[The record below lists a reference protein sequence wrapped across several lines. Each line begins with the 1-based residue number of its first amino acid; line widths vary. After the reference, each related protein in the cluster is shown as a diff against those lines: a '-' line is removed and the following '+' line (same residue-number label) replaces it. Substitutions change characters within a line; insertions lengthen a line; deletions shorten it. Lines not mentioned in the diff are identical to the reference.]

1 MRTVRR
7 MLYRDITLSVTF
19 VALAFLSLSFFIDF
33 VDELQKVGR
42 PGFTLWAAIVSALL
56 ELPGNLYELL
66 PIAVLIGTIY
76 SMARLA
82 QTSEFTILRTSG
94 LSPLRA
100 LRLLML
106 LALMFSA
113 LTFVLGDYLVPITE
127 RQMTLV
133 HAAFT
138 GGRKLGT
145 GGAWLK
151 ERRSTPAGEH
161 SYAVNVTAIDGKGL
175 LVGIRIF
182 EFDAEGRHVSRIVA
196 RNAKVAA
203 DGVWTLHDA
212 ELTTWP
218 QGGLDTSHG
227 KSAQDTQGAQ
237 DEVRR
242 EKMPT
247 LRWPTT
253 LSRGVVSAAVLPLK
267 TMSTTELWRY
277 SVHLSGQEQ
286 AAQRYEIQFWK
297 KALYPLACL
306 VLSALALPFAYLHAR
321 AGGISLK
328 VFGGIM
334 IGIGFV
340 LLNNLAGHIGMLRG
354 WTPWLVA
361 AMPSAL
367 LLLLSLAAFGWLVRY
382 R

>member
-1 MRTVRR
+1 MKTVRR
-7 MLYRDITLSVTF
+7 MLYRDIVSSVIF

-33 VDELQKVGR
+33 VDELQKLGR
-42 PGFTLWAAIVSALL
+42 PGFTLWSAVVGALL

-82 QTSEFTILRTSG
+82 QSSEFTILRTGG

-100 LRLLML
+100 LRLLVV
-106 LALMFSA
+106 LALGFSA
-113 LTFVLGDYLVPITE
+113 LTFTLGDYVVPYTE
-127 RQMTLV
+127 RQTVLIK
-133 HAAFT
+133 AAL

-151 ERRSTPAGEH
+151 ERRSSESGER
-161 SYAVNVTAIDGKGL
+161 SYAVNVASIDGKGT

-182 EFDAEGRHVSRIVA
+182 EFDADGGHLSRIAA
-196 RNAKVAA
+196 REARVGA
-203 DGVWTLHDA
+203 DGVWTLTDA
-212 ELTTWP
+212 EVTTWP
-218 QGGLDTSHG
+218 EGGPQGNET
-227 KSAQDTQGAQ
+227 
-237 DEVRR
+237 VRR
-242 EKMPT
+242 ERLET

-253 LSRGVVSAAVLPLK
+253 LSAGVVSAAVLPLK

-277 SVHLSGQEQ
+277 TVHLSDQEQ

-306 VLSALALPFAYLHAR
+306 VLTALALPFAYLHAR
-321 AGGISLK
+321 GGGISLK

-340 LLNNLAGHIGMLRG
+340 LLNNVAGHIGLLRG
-354 WTPWLVA
+354 WTPWFVA
-361 AMPSAL
+361 ALPSAL
-367 LLLLSLAAFGWLVRY
+367 FLLLSLAAFGWVVRY

>member
-1 MRTVRR
+1 MKTVRR
-7 MLYRDITLSVTF
+7 MLYRDIALSVLF

-33 VDELQKVGR
+33 VDEIQKVGR
-42 PGFTLWAAIVSALL
+42 PDFTLWAAVVGALL

-100 LRLLML
+100 LRLLVL
-106 LALMFSA
+106 LALAFSA
-113 LTFVLGDYLVPITE
+113 VTFALGDYVVPFTE
-127 RQMTLV
+127 KQTALIK
-133 HAAFT
+133 AAVA

-151 ERRSTPAGEH
+151 ERRSTESGER
-161 SYAVNVTAIDGKGL
+161 SYAVNVASIDGRGN

-182 EFDAEGRHVSRIVA
+182 EFDGEGRHLSRIIA
-196 RNAKVAA
+196 RQGKVGA
-203 DGVWTLHDA
+203 DGTWALTDA
-212 ELTTWP
+212 DVTTWP
-218 QGGLDTSHG
+218 RDG
-227 KSAQDTQGAQ
+227 QDTRDTVQRQ
-237 DEVRR
+237 
-242 EKMPT
+242 T
-247 LRWPTT
+247 LPALDWPST
-253 LSRGVVSAAVLPLK
+253 LSAGVVSAAVLPLK

-277 SVHLSGQEQ
+277 SLHLSDQEQ

-306 VLSALALPFAYLHAR
+306 VLTTLALPFAYLHAR

-334 IGIGFV
+334 IGICFV
-340 LLNNLAGHIGMLRG
+340 LLNNVAGHIGMLRG

-367 LLLLSLAAFGWLVRY
+367 FMLLSLAAFGWLVRY

>member
-1 MRTVRR
+1 VKTVRR
-7 MLYRDITLSVTF
+7 MLYRDIVLSVVF

-33 VDELQKVGR
+33 VDEIQKVGR
-42 PGFTLWAAIVSALL
+42 PGFTLWAAIVGALL

-100 LRLLML
+100 LRLLVV
-106 LALMFSA
+106 LALAFSA
-113 LTFVLGDYLVPITE
+113 LTFALGDYVVPFTEKQTALVK
-127 RQMTLV
+127 
-133 HAAFT
+133 AAVA
-138 GGRKLGT
+138 GGRKLGS

-151 ERRSTPAGEH
+151 ERRDTEAGAR
-161 SYAVNVTAIDGKGL
+161 SYAVNVASIDGRGN

-182 EFDAEGRHVSRIVA
+182 EFDAEGGHLSRIIA
-196 RNAKVAA
+196 RQGKVGA
-203 DGVWTLHDA
+203 DGVWTLADA
-212 ELTTWP
+212 DVTTWP
-218 QGGLDTSHG
+218 QGGQET
-227 KSAQDTQGAQ
+227 QDA
-237 DEVRR
+237 VRR
-242 EKMPT
+242 QQLPT
-247 LRWPTT
+247 LQWPST
-253 LSRGVVSAAVLPLK
+253 LSAGVVSAAVLPLK

-277 SVHLSGQEQ
+277 SMHLSDQEQ
-286 AAQRYEIQFWK
+286 EAQRYEIQFWK

-306 VLSALALPFAYLHAR
+306 VLTTLALPFAYLHAR

-334 IGIGFV
+334 IGICFV
-340 LLNNLAGHIGMLRG
+340 LLNNVAGHIGMLRG

-361 AMPSAL
+361 AMPSL
-367 LLLLSLAAFGWLVRY
+367 LFMLLSLAAFGWLVRY

>member
-7 MLYRDITLSVTF
+7 MLYRDIVSSVAF

-33 VDELQKVGR
+33 VDELQKVGN
-42 PGFTLWAAIVSALL
+42 PGFTLWAAVVSALL

-76 SMARLA
+76 AMARLA

-100 LRLLML
+100 LRLLVL

-113 LTFVLGDYLVPITE
+113 VTFALGDYIVPTTE
-127 RQMTLV
+127 RQMTLIK
-133 HAAFT
+133 AAVS
-138 GGRKLGT
+138 GGRRLGT

-151 ERRSTPAGEH
+151 ERRMTDSGER
-161 SYAVNVTAIDGKGL
+161 SYAVNVTGIDGKGL

-182 EFDAEGRHVSRIVA
+182 EFDDQGRHLSRIVA
-196 RNAKVAA
+196 RNATVAP
-203 DGVWTLHDA
+203 DGVWTLSDA
-212 ELTTWP
+212 ERTIWP
-218 QGGLDTSHG
+218 QGGTSGLQGKDGNDTVD
-227 KSAQDTQGAQ
+227 A
-237 DEVRR
+237 VRR
-242 EKMPT
+242 ETLPT

-277 SVHLSGQEQ
+277 SMHLSDQEQ
-286 AAQRYEIQFWK
+286 AAERYQIQFWK

-306 VLSALALPFAYLHAR
+306 VLTTLALPFAYLHAR

-340 LLNNLAGHIGMLRG
+340 LLNNVAGHIGLLRG

-367 LLLLSLAAFGWLVRY
+367 FLLLSLAAFGWLVRY

>member
-7 MLYRDITLSVTF
+7 MLYRDIVSSVIF

-42 PGFTLWAAIVSALL
+42 PGFTLWAAVAGALL

-100 LRLLML
+100 LRLLTL

-113 LTFVLGDYLVPITE
+113 ATFALGDYLVPYTE
-127 RQMTLV
+127 RQTTLFK
-133 HAAFT
+133 AAVA

-151 ERRSTPAGEH
+151 ERRATETGEH
-161 SYAVNVTAIDGKGL
+161 TYTVNVAGIDGKGL

-182 EFDAEGRHVSRIVA
+182 EFDAEGRHLSRIVA
-196 RNAKVAA
+196 RDAKVAA
-203 DGVWTLHDA
+203 DGVWTLSDA
-212 ELTTWP
+212 ERTTWP
-218 QGGLDTSHG
+218 QGGPHRQDG
-227 KSAQDTQGAQ
+227 KDAGDA
-237 DEVRR
+237 VRR
-242 EKMPT
+242 EQLPA

-277 SVHLSGQEQ
+277 SMHLSGQEQ
-286 AAQRYEIQFWK
+286 AAERYQIQFWK

-340 LLNNLAGHIGMLRG
+340 LLNNVAGHIGLLRG

-367 LLLLSLAAFGWLVRY
+367 FLLLSLAAFGWLVRY

>member
-1 MRTVRR
+1 MKTVRR
-7 MLYRDITLSVTF
+7 MLYRDIVSSVVF

-33 VDELQKVGR
+33 VDEVQKIGR
-42 PGFTLWAAIVSALL
+42 PGFTLWAAVVGAML

-82 QTSEFTILRTSG
+82 QSSEFTILRTSG

-100 LRLLML
+100 LRLLVL

-113 LTFVLGDYLVPITE
+113 VTFALGDYVVPFTE
-127 RQMTLV
+127 RQTALV
-133 HAAFT
+133 KAAVT
-138 GGRKLGT
+138 GGRKLGS

-151 ERRSTPAGEH
+151 ESRSTEAGER
-161 SYAVNVTAIDGKGL
+161 SYAVNVTGIDGKGQ

-182 EFDAEGRHVSRIVA
+182 EFDADGSHLSRIVA
-196 RNAKVAA
+196 RQGKVGA
-203 DGVWTLHDA
+203 DGVWTLDDA
-212 ELTTWP
+212 DVTTWP
-218 QGGLDTSHG
+218 QAG
-227 KSAQDTQGAQ
+227 QDTHDAVQRQ
-237 DEVRR
+237 QL
-242 EKMPT
+242 PT
-247 LRWPTT
+247 LRWPST
-253 LSRGVVSAAVLPLK
+253 LSAGVVSAAVLPLK

-277 SVHLSGQEQ
+277 SVHLSDQEQ
-286 AAQRYEIQFWK
+286 AAQRYQIQFWK

-306 VLSALALPFAYLHAR
+306 VLTALALPFAYMHAR
-321 AGGISLK
+321 GGGISLK

-334 IGIGFV
+334 LGISFV
-340 LLNNLAGHIGMLRG
+340 LLNNLSGHIGLLRG

-367 LLLLSLAAFGWLVRY
+367 FTLLSLAAFGWLVRY

>member
-1 MRTVRR
+1 
-7 MLYRDITLSVTF
+7 MLYRDIALSVTF
-19 VALAFLSLSFFIDF
+19 VAVAFLSLSFFIDF

-42 PGFTLWAAIVSALL
+42 PGFTLWAALVGAML

-100 LRLLML
+100 LRLLVL
-106 LALMFSA
+106 LALAFSA
-113 LTFVLGDYLVPITE
+113 VTFALGDYVVPYTE
-127 RQMTLV
+127 RQTALV
-133 HAAFT
+133 KAAVT

-151 ERRSTPAGEH
+151 ERRSTEAGER
-161 SYAVNVTAIDGKGL
+161 SYAVNVASIDGRGN

-182 EFDAEGRHVSRIVA
+182 EFGADGSHLSRIVA
-196 RNAKVAA
+196 RQGKVGA
-203 DGVWTLHDA
+203 DGTWTLADA
-212 ELTTWP
+212 EVTQWP
-218 QGGLDTSHG
+218 HGGR
-227 KSAQDTQGAQ
+227 DTQDAVHRQ
-237 DEVRR
+237 TL
-242 EKMPT
+242 PT
-247 LRWPTT
+247 LRWAST
-253 LSRGVVSAAVLPLK
+253 LSAGVVSAAVLPLK

-277 SVHLSGQEQ
+277 SVHLSDQEQ
-286 AAQRYEIQFWK
+286 AVQRYEIQFWK

-306 VLSALALPFAYLHAR
+306 VLTTLALPFAYLHAR

-334 IGIGFV
+334 IGICFV
-340 LLNNLAGHIGMLRG
+340 LLNNVAGHIGMLRG

-367 LLLLSLAAFGWLVRY
+367 FMLLSLAAFGWLVRY